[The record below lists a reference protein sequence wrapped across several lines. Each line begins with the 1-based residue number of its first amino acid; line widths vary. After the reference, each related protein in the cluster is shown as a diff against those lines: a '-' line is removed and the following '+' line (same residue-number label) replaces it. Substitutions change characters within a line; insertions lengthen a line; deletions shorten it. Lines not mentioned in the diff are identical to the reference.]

1 MKTFVGAIF
10 AIAGFAFNT
19 YPQIFGSGEERIE
32 FRKEN
37 LPSGVLWSN
46 QLLLRD
52 TGLESDQ
59 VPPNQSIDIWIQTHA
74 FSIGMSWRPPTSTG
88 ISVSID
94 GTLNE
99 PNQQSASRSRV
110 FFRYSPDKLNWS
122 SWYFTTATETNAA
135 EGSRYQ
141 GSLVLPEIASERYNS
156 LMREW
161 WATSPAWKSDEHE
174 FCDWL
179 IRKEP
184 NFFEKELPFIGYIQ
198 VRIEQSNITRAG
210 NVKAITIKY
219 SSGVGGLTSPAKD
232 SSKVRKTT
240 GNKWFFTGIE
250 KRSPL
255 KTSDLQK

>member
-1 MKTFVGAIF
+1 MKILMSLTFGIAVF
-10 AIAGFAFNT
+10 ALNVQ
-19 YPQIFGSGEERIE
+19 PQIFGSGEERIE
-32 FRKEN
+32 FRKEV
-37 LPSGVLWSN
+37 LQSGVSWSHR
-46 QLLLRD
+46 LHLRD
-52 TGLESDQ
+52 SGLESEQ

-74 FSIGMSWRPPTSTG
+74 FPIGMSWRPPTSTS
-88 ISVSID
+88 ISVGID
-94 GTLNE
+94 GTLHE
-99 PNQQSASRSRV
+99 PDQQRASRSRA

-122 SWYFTTATETNAA
+122 SWYFTTATEKPA
-135 EGSRYQ
+135 EGWRHQ

-161 WATSPAWKSDEHE
+161 WSTSPAWSSDEHE
-174 FCDWL
+174 FCEWL

-198 VRIEQSNITRAG
+198 VRIEQSNITNAG

-219 SSGVGGLTSPAKD
+219 SSGVGGLTSPTKD

-240 GNKWFFTGIE
+240 GNRWFFTGIE

-255 KTSDLQK
+255 KQK